1 MIAAD
6 QVLEEGRL
14 VHSQDRHHSIPFHL
28 RRLDLA
34 DRDQFVSFR
43 ERIFAALPDPDM
55 YVPEVPDFVDWHLSG
70 ERGLVFGIFS
80 ADRLIACSI
89 LGIPRPGM
97 PNFADDLPFAVDP
110 QSVVHIASSMVAP
123 EFRGFGLQ
131 KRLIAQRILIAVGL
145 NRPILLARAA
155 TSNLVS
161 WRNMLGAGL
170 HIAQLLIMH
179 QTRYRFLMIRDLSQ
193 SPPRY
198 QPVRTVLLQDIPG
211 HQQAVKD
218 GLVGYDFKL
227 NHSES
232 GIIYGYRQA
241 N

>member
-6 QVLEEGRL
+6 QFIEQGRL
-14 VHSQDRHHSIPFHL
+14 VHEQDRRHAIPFHL
-28 RRLDLA
+28 RRLDLT
-34 DRDQFVSFR
+34 DRDQLVRFR

-55 YVPEVPDFVDWHLSG
+55 YVPEVPEFVDWHLSG

-80 ADRLIACSI
+80 ADQLIACSI

-97 PNFADDLPFAVDP
+97 PNFADDLPVAIDP
-110 QSVVHIASSMVAP
+110 QRVVHIASSMVAP

-131 KRLIAQRILIAVGL
+131 KRLIAQRILIAIGL
-145 NRPILLARAA
+145 DRPILLARAA
-155 TSNLVS
+155 LSNIVS

-179 QTRYRFLMIRDLSQ
+179 QTRYRFLLARDLSQ
-193 SPPRY
+193 SPPHF

-211 HQQAVKD
+211 HQQAIRE
-218 GLVGYDFKL
+218 GLVGYDFKS
-227 NHSES
+227 HPTDP
-232 GIIYGYRQA
+232 GIIYGHQ
-241 N
+241 